1 MSFVLET
8 TEDIGGSASDQYLSE
23 PGTYHCV
30 ITSVAENEGPKG
42 NPIDGFTVG
51 LAVLDGTV
59 KGQKDK
65 SKNLCLFSPKE
76 SKNTNESKDDKLQ
89 EWARKKQTAFAIA
102 AGLLDLSKKLGG
114 KVAVDLNEA
123 VGRQIVI
130 TFENDEYEGKTRL
143 QLSYANIY
151 HVDDPRAEKFPKDK
165 EALSLIDKSFRKP
178 AEYFAP
184 LMKKSDKKPAESRL
198 SKDELNDL

>member
-59 KGQKDK
+59 GGQKDK
-65 SKNLCLFSPKE
+65 STNLCLFSPDE
-76 SKNTNESKDDKLQ
+76 SKSDKLQ
-89 EWARKKQTAFAIA
+89 EWAKKKQTAFAIA

-114 KVAVDLNEA
+114 KVAIDLSEA
-123 VGRQIVI
+123 VGRQIVL
-130 TFENDEYEGKTRL
+130 TFENNEYEGKTRL

-151 HVDDPRAEKFPKDK
+151 HVDDPRAAKFPKDK
-165 EALSLIDKSFRKP
+165 EALSLIDKSLRKP